1 MVVKCISKGKLMVLG
16 DQYLS
21 THTGF
26 TGILL
31 STGWR

>member
-1 MVVKCISKGKLMVLG
+1 MVVKCVSNGKLMVLG

-21 THTGF
+21 THIGF
-26 TGILL
+26 ILL